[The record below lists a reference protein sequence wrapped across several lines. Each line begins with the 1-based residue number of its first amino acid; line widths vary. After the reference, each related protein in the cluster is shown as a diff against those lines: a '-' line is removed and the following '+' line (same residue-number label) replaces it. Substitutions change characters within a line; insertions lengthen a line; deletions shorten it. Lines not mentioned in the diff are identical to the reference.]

1 MQVSVTEKA
10 LLSLFIPVSY
20 VYILAQWRKRR
31 PAEKALENW
40 LQILARRITN
50 ASQST
55 DTKTSATQKQKPE
68 AKQTAALFMSQDR
81 AREIELKIRE
91 HFMENKPY
99 LQHGYSL
106 RMLSSEIHIP
116 LHHLS
121 AFINKYHKM
130 NFNDFINEY
139 RILFCIDKLFK
150 KEWKYKKLEA
160 IAEDAG
166 FNNRNTFTT
175 AFKKATGLNPSEFLK
190 YVKLGKF
197 QKKTEQNP
205 TPVNGE
211 ISKVSK
217 LLIKLSE
224 ELPDN
229 KG

>member
-1 MQVSVTEKA
+1 
-10 LLSLFIPVSY
+10 
-20 VYILAQWRKRR
+20 
-31 PAEKALENW
+31 
-40 LQILARRITN
+40 
-50 ASQST
+50 
-55 DTKTSATQKQKPE
+55 
-68 AKQTAALFMSQDR
+68 
-81 AREIELKIRE
+81 
-91 HFMENKPY
+91 
-99 LQHGYSL
+99 
-106 RMLSSEIHIP
+106 
-116 LHHLS
+116 
-121 AFINKYHKM
+121 M